1 MNSTKL
7 LLSALFL
14 LFSSGAVAEAE
25 GEFTS
30 PGHLAIQVNGIVCS
44 FCAYGTEK
52 NLARLDFLDK
62 TQFGKD
68 GVLVDI
74 KAHRITLALQ
84 KDKPVRYEMINAAIL
99 KGGYDPVAYYASIK
113 GVVRQS
119 TEGFQLLNE
128 DNGQIYSLPDH
139 PDMAGLAGQTIVI
152 QTELNPQQA
161 GQIIPNQVIH
171 LTSIEHSL
179 ESSIVPQP

>member
-1 MNSTKL
+1 MKSVKL
-7 LLSALFL
+7 LLTALFL
-14 LFSSGAVAEAE
+14 LPGSGAMAEVE

-30 PGHLAIQVNGIVCS
+30 PGHLGIQVNGIVCS

-113 GVVRQS
+113 GVVRKS
-119 TEGFQLLNE
+119 NEGFQLLNE
-128 DNGQIYSLPDH
+128 DNGQIYALPQD
-139 PDMAGLAGQTIVI
+139 PDMAEFSGETVVI
-152 QTELNPQQA
+152 YTELNPEQA
-161 GQIIPNQVIH
+161 GQITPDTVIR
-171 LTSIEHSL
+171 LTSIAHSL
-179 ESSIVPQP
+179 DSSTVQQP